1 VNDAFLFKPPR
12 RQGLILHAVALLLLL
27 LASAWSLMRAFEST
41 IGPGFLAYFLL
52 ALGAAALVPVVVY
65 RAYALYKA
73 SYQIEQ
79 DGIRLSWG
87 LRAEEIPMDEV
98 VWVRSL
104 EEINQ
109 ASVQGDGLD
118 QETGGQSSSA
128 GSIPL
133 PFMRWPGAVL
143 GTRRLPDGGQI
154 EFMASSPD
162 RLVFI
167 ATPRSMY
174 AISPADPADF
184 RRKYQRYAEMGS
196 LTPLAPR
203 SIYPT
208 FLVNRVW
215 SELPA
220 RYLLLAGLALSL
232 ILLVWVSLVAPG
244 YTQISL
250 GFEPDGGLRGPVPA
264 VQLLLLPLLNAF
276 FYLTDLA
283 LGLFFY
289 RRGDQQIPTII
300 LPQGRVIP
308 AGQALAYLLWSSGA
322 ATPLLFLIALVT
334 ILRVQ

>member
-1 VNDAFLFKPPR
+1 VNDGYLFKPPR
-12 RQGLILHAVALLLLL
+12 RQGLILHAIALVVFI
-27 LASAWSLMRAFEST
+27 LASGWSLMRAFESV

-73 SYQIEQ
+73 SYRIEQ

-104 EEINQ
+104 EEITAN
-109 ASVQGDGLD
+109 ALPADGPELEARGQGA
-118 QETGGQSSSA
+118 SA
-128 GSIPL
+128 GSIPF
-133 PFMRWPGAVL
+133 PWMRWPGAVL
-143 GTRRLPDGGQI
+143 GTRRLPDGGLI
-154 EFMASSPD
+154 EFMASNPH

-174 AISPADPADF
+174 AISPEDPADF

-208 FLVNRVW
+208 FLINRVW
-215 SELPA
+215 NELPA
-220 RYLLLAGLALSL
+220 RGLLLAGLALSL

-244 YTQISL
+244 HTQISL
-250 GFEPDGGLRGPVPA
+250 GFDPDGGLREPVPA
-264 VQLLLLPLLNAF
+264 VQLLLLPLLNGF

-289 RRGDQQIPTII
+289 RRGDQQLPTVA
-300 LPQGRVIP
+300 LPDGRTIP
-308 AGQALAYLLWSSGA
+308 AGQALAYLLWSSGTL
-322 ATPLLFLIALVT
+322 TPLLFLVALVT
-334 ILRVQ
+334 ILRAQ